1 VSFSALTLLVG
12 HQEKHPACKNWVMK
26 CCCGYLSEAGCRL
39 FAYGPADATSVPKA
53 RHLVSF
59 ESRLVSLSGTS
70 LPRLSWKKRPLN
82 GCSSSSTLKQRV
94 FQHIIVQYREFYL
107 TCKDVCTLF
116 WCIEWD
122 RAMSKVFKVL
132 VTDYVGFTN
141 YWYIGSVIH
150 YEP

>member
-12 HQEKHPACKNWVMK
+12 HQEEHPACKNICQKQGADCLHMVQLMPL
-26 CCCGYLSEAGCRL
+26 LSQKPVILSHLNPDWFPFLVPAYQGCP
-39 FAYGPADATSVPKA
+39 G
-53 RHLVSF
+53 
-59 ESRLVSLSGTS
+59 
-70 LPRLSWKKRPLN
+70 KKRPLN